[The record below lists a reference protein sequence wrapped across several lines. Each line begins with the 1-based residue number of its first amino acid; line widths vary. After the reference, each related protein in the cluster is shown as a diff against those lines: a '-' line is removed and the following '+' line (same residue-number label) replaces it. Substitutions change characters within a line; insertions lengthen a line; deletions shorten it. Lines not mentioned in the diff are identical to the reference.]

1 MFTQG
6 HLTRRR
12 AVDPRDLTFALID
25 IETTGLEPRHGARAC
40 EIGVVRMRGDGT
52 VLDEYSTLVDPGR
65 PITNSEY
72 HGITDLHVREAPA
85 FADVAGDVLAYL
97 AGAVVVGHNLEFQDR
112 FLTAEFAR
120 LGVRINGIPGL
131 CSMVTTR
138 IQLDRHG
145 YRLKNVA
152 HLVTGEWPGGLH
164 RALDGART
172 LGWMLTTMIAEA
184 PQPLFWA
191 GPSTMDFPAYPR
203 TGRIA
208 PRAVETRKGTEGWLA
223 SLISRLPNMV
233 YPPTPQPSYEA
244 DYRAMLGHALSDG
257 RIVGDEATR
266 LGLLASRAG
275 LTQSTARVIHEEFL
289 KEARKRAEADGVV
302 TTTELRELRRAAK
315 ELSATH
321 LIGDLE
327 ATAATARARRSG
339 ALKGMRVLAVGESGA
354 VGGVVDFAVEN
365 GAAAAVN
372 PTGTVR
378 LVVAEALD
386 DADPRIV
393 KARELGIEITGPEQ
407 AMEILRAE
415 IESAG
420 LLADARGAEV
430 ARRLSRETAPVRMR
444 GGPPEWHEFW
454 RPRELAPA
462 EYKARFVTRNND
474 WDTRSAVHRKTAAR
488 AGSAGQSGC
497 ATTCLAVG
505 GVVAGIAAL
514 LHHVLS

>member
-12 AVDPRDLTFALID
+12 AADPRDLTFALID
-25 IETTGLEPRHGARAC
+25 IETTGLEPQHGARAC
-40 EIGVVRMRGDGT
+40 EVGVVRMRGDGT
-52 VLDEYSTLVDPGR
+52 VLDEYSTLINPGR
-65 PITNSEY
+65 PITNTEF

-85 FADVAGDVLAYL
+85 FADMAGDLLAYL
-97 AGAVVVGHNLEFQDR
+97 ADAIVVGHNLGFQDR
-112 FLTAEFAR
+112 FLTAEFR
-120 LGVRINGIPGL
+120 RVGVRITGVPGL
-131 CSMVTTR
+131 CTMAMTR

-164 RALDGART
+164 RAMDGART
-172 LGWMLTTMIAEA
+172 LGWMLTTMIADA
-184 PQPLFWA
+184 PEPLFWN
-191 GPSTMDFPAYPR
+191 GPPPMTFPAYPR
-203 TGRIA
+203 SGRIA
-208 PRAVETRKGTEGWLA
+208 PRAVEMRKGSEGWLA
-223 SLISRLPNMV
+223 SLVSRLPNMV
-233 YPPTPQPSYEA
+233 YPPTPQPSHAA
-244 DYRAMLGHALSDG
+244 DYRVMLGHALSDG
-257 RIVGDEATR
+257 RIVGDEAAQ

-289 KEARKRAEADGVV
+289 TDARARAEADGVV
-302 TTTELRELRRAAK
+302 TTTELRELQRAAK

-372 PTGTVR
+372 PTKTVR
-378 LVVAEALD
+378 LVVAEAFD

-393 KARELGIEITGPEQ
+393 KARELDIEITGPER

-415 IESAG
+415 IESAN
-420 LLADARGAEV
+420 LLVDARGAEV
-430 ARRLSRETAPVRMR
+430 ARRLSGETAPVRMR
-444 GGPPEWHEFW
+444 GGSPEWHEFW
-454 RPRELAPA
+454 RPRELTPA
-462 EYKARFVTRNND
+462 EYKARFVNRNND
-474 WDTRSAVHRKTAAR
+474 WDTRSAVHRKTTVHAGAAK
-488 AGSAGQSGC
+488 QSGC

-505 GVVAGIAAL
+505 GVVAGVVAL
-514 LHHVLS
+514 LQHVLS